1 MSTFITTKQAAE
13 YLNCTRQHL
22 YNLRTKRKS
31 AMLLGDKNLANKL
44 APEAIKIGGRILYE
58 ESALETWLRTY
69 GEVA

>member
-1 MSTFITTKQAAE
+1 
-13 YLNCTRQHL
+13 
-22 YNLRTKRKS
+22 
-31 AMLLGDKNLANKL
+31 MLLGDKNLANKL